1 MKKDIFIPML
11 PIVAAIFCIA
21 CSSPQEKIVEFPL
34 ADLSNTTTVF
44 VSKVALTDS
53 TTVLSVEARYI
64 PHYWIRISS
73 DSYLMAD
80 GRKYLMTGA
89 DGIKPDEN
97 FWMPESGKASFSLT
111 FEPLPLRTRSF
122 DFIESDCEDC
132 FKIFGIDLTG
142 KKEYSPAKGVPSRLM
157 KTPKLDKPLPGPD
170 FSVGETTVRVHLLN
184 YRPELGKKIRF
195 YVNTLLL
202 GQQPYVADVDLQTG
216 IAEFSFLQ
224 CGPARGTVVYNYCG
238 GDVWL
243 APGEDA
249 DLYFDLR
256 NTGWLSTVSAMEAV
270 SDSMP
275 YLRKQRFTYAAGKY
289 GVMTDLSETGQKG
302 LRFSIGP
309 YYAGFAD
316 YDMTADE
323 YTAHVISR
331 YKAAADSIAKS
342 GDPAMLKEFQMVN
355 LKEKAVIAMADADM
369 IRKQDYRSAHDRW
382 DLRDDEIGPVESL
395 GPEHYA
401 QLCALFDINDP
412 ELLMGTWFSSF
423 VDAVTK
429 PDIDWP
435 AIAGLDSGLVPEL
448 RKVSELS
455 GKVQD
460 AALTDEDFRML
471 EAMDNGFYLEAFS
484 RLHAEAEKALAAVE
498 GLSAIQPVPDV
509 GNEELFDAIIAPYRG
524 KVVLVD
530 FWNTWCAPCRAA
542 IESVEPMKEHELADD
557 DMVWIYIANE
567 TSPLVKYK
575 EMISG
580 IKGIHYRLSPDRWG
594 YLCDKFDID
603 GIPSYVLVDRSGKY
617 SLRNDFRN
625 HDTLKKTLSSM
636 LDR

>member
-1 MKKDIFIPML
+1 ML

-53 TTVLSVEARYI
+53 ATVLSVEARYI

-111 FEPLPLRTRSF
+111 FEPLPLRT
-122 DFIESDCEDC
+122 
-132 FKIFGIDLTG
+132 
-142 KKEYSPAKGVPSRLM
+142 
-157 KTPKLDKPLPGPD
+157 
-170 FSVGETTVRVHLLN
+170 
-184 YRPELGKKIRF
+184 
-195 YVNTLLL
+195 
-202 GQQPYVADVDLQTG
+202 
-216 IAEFSFLQ
+216 
-224 CGPARGTVVYNYCG
+224 
-238 GDVWL
+238 
-243 APGEDA
+243 
-249 DLYFDLR
+249 
-256 NTGWLSTVSAMEAV
+256 
-270 SDSMP
+270 
-275 YLRKQRFTYAAGKY
+275 
-289 GVMTDLSETGQKG
+289 
-302 LRFSIGP
+302 
-309 YYAGFAD
+309 
-316 YDMTADE
+316 
-323 YTAHVISR
+323 
-331 YKAAADSIAKS
+331 
-342 GDPAMLKEFQMVN
+342 
-355 LKEKAVIAMADADM
+355 
-369 IRKQDYRSAHDRW
+369 
-382 DLRDDEIGPVESL
+382 
-395 GPEHYA
+395 
-401 QLCALFDINDP
+401 
-412 ELLMGTWFSSF
+412 
-423 VDAVTK
+423 
-429 PDIDWP
+429 
-435 AIAGLDSGLVPEL
+435 
-448 RKVSELS
+448 
-455 GKVQD
+455 
-460 AALTDEDFRML
+460 
-471 EAMDNGFYLEAFS
+471 
-484 RLHAEAEKALAAVE
+484 
-498 GLSAIQPVPDV
+498 
-509 GNEELFDAIIAPYRG
+509 DAIIAPYRG